1 MFAELGGGIHVGK
14 RTGHD
19 SRWELHVGRAVF
31 LIKSARKPILGISNV
46 SDDNAD
52 LLKRHAIDCQT
63 SLQVGALTRQAEILA
78 YTRGDFC
85 GASSGPEIAD
95 VILLRYS

>member
-63 SLQVGALTRQAEILA
+63 SLQVGALTRP
-78 YTRGDFC
+78 RPKF
-85 GASSGPEIAD
+85 
-95 VILLRYS
+95 LLTLEETFAVPHLVRR